1 MSDKSG
7 NYVRICLSNLDDEP
21 IYKHETDEFY
31 LSHVTQIVANVD
43 LNFWAISERITGNLE
58 TEFLGVN
65 SGSGF
70 LNCPDSLNTPLWF
83 SVDNLEQAINL
94 TVTTTI

>member
-1 MSDKSG
+1 MK
-7 NYVRICLSNLDDEP
+7 ICLSNLDDEP

-43 LNFWAISERITGNLE
+43 LNFWAISERISGNLE

-65 SGSGF
+65 SGSI
-70 LNCPDSLNTPLWF
+70 NCPDSLNTPLWF
-83 SVDNLEQAINL
+83 SVDDMEQAVNL